1 MFWTQLFNGLALG
14 MVYALVAIGYSLVFG
29 ILDLINFAHGA
40 TYAFG
45 AILTWWLVTGVHMN
59 IFMASIISILATG
72 VLGILLEYFGLRPL
86 RKKNSNAIAALI
98 TTIGLSYIIENCL
111 TIAFGSQ
118 AQRFKLDMDFAMFR
132 IGGVEVG
139 SSKLLITGISLLL
152 LLVLYLVLQKTKM
165 GLAMRAVGQSQS
177 AAAISGV
184 NVNQVI
190 MLAFFLSGA
199 CAAVA
204 GTLVGGYYQV
214 VSPSMGVTIGNRAF
228 AAAVVGGLGSLP
240 GAVAGGLVVGLS
252 EGMAAAYLGGTYT
265 DTIAYVVL
273 FIVLI
278 IKPSGLFH
286 AKGIAKV

>member
-1 MFWTQLFNGLALG
+1 MFLTQLLNGLALG

-45 AILTWWLVTGVHMN
+45 AILTWYLVSALGMN
-59 IFMASIISILATG
+59 VFLACLLSILATG
-72 VLGILLEYFGLRPL
+72 LLGILLEYFGLRPL
-86 RKKNSNAIAALI
+86 RKKHSSAIASLI

-118 AQRFKLDMDFAMFR
+118 AQRFNLNLDFLTFR
-132 IGGVEVG
+132 LGGVEIG
-139 SSKLLITGISLLL
+139 SSKVLITVISLLL
-152 LLVLYLVLQKTKM
+152 LLALYLVLQKTRM
-165 GLAMRAVGQSQS
+165 GLAMRTVGQSQS

-190 MLAFFLSGA
+190 MFAFFLSGA

-204 GTLVGGYYQV
+204 GTLIGGYYQM
-214 VSPSMGVTIGNRAF
+214 VSPSMGAAVGNKAF

-240 GAVAGGLVVGLS
+240 GAVVGGLVVGLS

>member
-1 MFWTQLFNGLALG
+1 MFVTQLINGLALG
-14 MVYALVAIGYSLVFG
+14 MIYALVAIGYSLVFG
-29 ILDLINFAHGA
+29 ILELINFAHGA

-45 AILTWWLVTGVHMN
+45 AILTWYLACDLGINV
-59 IFMASIISILATG
+59 FAACLISIALTG
-72 VLGILLEYFGLRPL
+72 LLGIVLEYFGLRPL
-86 RKKNSNAIAALI
+86 RKKGSSPVASLI
-98 TTIGLSYIIENCL
+98 TTIGLSYVIENCL
-111 TIAFGSQ
+111 TLAFGSQ
-118 AQRFKLDMDFAMFR
+118 AQRFDVNLDFAQYR
-132 IGGVEVG
+132 IGNMEIGA
-139 SSKLLITGISLLL
+139 SKFVITAISLLL
-152 LLVLYLVLQKTKM
+152 LAALYLLLQKTKM
-165 GLAMRAVGQSQS
+165 GLAMRTVGQSQS

-214 VSPSMGVTIGNRAF
+214 VSPSMGAAIGNKAF
-228 AAAVVGGLGSLP
+228 AAAVIGGLGSLP
-240 GAVAGGLVVGLS
+240 GAVVGGLVVGLA

-273 FIVLI
+273 FLVLI

-286 AKGIAKV
+286 SKGIAKV

>member
-1 MFWTQLFNGLALG
+1 MFLTQLLNGLDLG

-45 AILTWWLVTGVHMN
+45 AILTWYLTSAAKMN
-59 IFMASIISILATG
+59 VVLACLISILATG

-86 RKKNSNAIAALI
+86 RKKHSSAITALI

-118 AQRFKLDMDFAMFR
+118 AQRFQLNLDFASFWV
-132 IGGVEVG
+132 GKTEVG
-139 SSKLLITGISLLL
+139 SSKLVITGISLLL
-152 LLVLYLVLQKTKM
+152 LLLLYLVLNRTKM
-165 GLAMRAVGQSQS
+165 GLAMRTVGQSQS

-184 NVNQVI
+184 NVDWVI

-204 GTLVGGYYQV
+204 GTLVGGYYQM
-214 VSPSMGVTIGNRAF
+214 VSPSMGAAVGNKAF

-240 GAVAGGLVVGLS
+240 GAVVGGLVVGLS
-252 EGMAAAYLGGTYT
+252 EGFAAAYLGGTYT
-265 DTIAYVVL
+265 YTIAYIVL

-278 IKPSGLFH
+278 LKPSGLFH
-286 AKGIAKV
+286 AKGLAKV